1 LVLTGEPRYLLL
13 LGFHVLVVLV
23 LGLAA
28 VSIRA
33 RAGANHIL
41 RGLRPTARR
50 ASAKVDDFCTKCR
63 PCSGHPSAQH
73 LRRPIHLFFRRPEWQ
88 PGCGIAFL

>member
-1 LVLTGEPRYLLL
+1 MLTGEPRYLLL

-50 ASAKVDDFCTKCR
+50 ASAKVDDFCT
-63 PCSGHPSAQH
+63 SAVRAPAVP
-73 LRRPIHLFFRRPEWQ
+73 LRNTCVAQFTHFSEGRSDSLAAVLLF
-88 PGCGIAFL
+88 